1 MAQTLW
7 SYTMAIGKF
16 QQDIRLYSV
25 NQDPKDSKDSP
36 LYTPGTQVR
45 IKVWKN
51 EFPKAQLQPTWK
63 SPYSVILSTPTVVR
77 YLDTTPGFTTHELSH
92 GRKWKRTLNTPVSPW
107 EILDTY
113 SKLQM
118 SAILMN
124 IPNIKFLGI
133 RFL

>member
-1 MAQTLW
+1 
-7 SYTMAIGKF
+7 MAIGKF

-77 YLDTTPGFTTHELSH
+77 YLDTTPGFTTHGVKPWKKTEEDIQYTHEPLGEL
-92 GRKWKRTLNTPVSPW
+92 RYLFRTTNECHSTDHPQHLVSGDKISQDSSQEP
-107 EILDTY
+107 T
-113 SKLQM
+113 
-118 SAILMN
+118 
-124 IPNIKFLGI
+124 
-133 RFL
+133 